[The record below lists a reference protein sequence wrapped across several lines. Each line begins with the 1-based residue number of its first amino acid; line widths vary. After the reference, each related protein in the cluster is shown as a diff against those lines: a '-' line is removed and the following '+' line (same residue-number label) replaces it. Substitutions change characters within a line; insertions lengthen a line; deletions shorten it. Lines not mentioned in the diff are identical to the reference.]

1 MLLLLLNSATPSAR
15 PRIARNQISQFLPSP
30 VPLTFRPR
38 HRLTHAREFQA
49 VYAARCRKGAGPL
62 TVFAM
67 PNALSE
73 PRLGLSVGRRVGKA
87 HVRVAA
93 KRAVREAFRHVQ
105 NDLVSWEA
113 GGDGGRRSGRYD
125 YVVQV
130 RPHEPLPA
138 AEYRRLLLEL
148 AQACHGVWAKRFE
161 RDGRGGERPQQSPDA
176 RAGS

>member
-1 MLLLLLNSATPSAR
+1 VTL
-15 PRIARNQISQFLPSP
+15 LPSP

-49 VYAARCRKGAGPL
+49 VYAARCRKSAGPL

-67 PNALSE
+67 PSLLPE

-105 NDLVSWEA
+105 HDLPAWEA
-113 GGDGGRRSGRYD
+113 GGDEGPQSGRYD

-130 RPHEPLPA
+130 RPHEPIPA
-138 AEYRRLLLEL
+138 AEYQRLMLDL
-148 AQACHGVWAKRFE
+148 AEACHGVWAKRLAKG
-161 RDGRGGERPQQSPDA
+161 DLPQQSSDA
-176 RAGS
+176 RARS